1 VWENL
6 KVELWYAQNTILHV
20 SSKRLAADEAMRAAR
35 EKNAVFPLCVI
46 HPHPAEERLSP
57 AVGWRK
63 RREAQEAGGATK
75 TRARSRTLQWTA
87 AAHPGTL
94 KDLFAVSYPLTRQR
108 RAT

>member
-20 SSKRLAADEAMRAAR
+20 SSKRLAADEAKRAAR

-57 AVGWRK
+57 AVGWP
-63 RREAQEAGGATK
+63 EAQGS
-75 TRARSRTLQWTA
+75 SR
-87 AAHPGTL
+87 GRGS
-94 KDLFAVSYPLTRQR
+94 D
-108 RAT
+108 